1 MQQHREGKLVIA
13 GFDDLQGTLAGIRDG
28 LVAFCVVQNTYKM
41 GWLSVE
47 ELRAAIEGKAVPKVI
62 DTGVV
67 FVDKS
72 NLATYSGEMRNEVVR
87 Q

>member
-1 MQQHREGKLVIA
+1 MLG
-13 GFDDLQGTLAGIRDG
+13 GFDDLKDTLQGIRDG
-28 LVAFCVVQNTYKM
+28 SVAFCVVQKTYKM

-47 ELRAAIEGKAVPKVI
+47 MLLKALKNESIPKVI
-62 DTGVV
+62 DTGVL

-72 NLATYSGEMRNEVVR
+72 NVDTYMEEMKKEFSP